1 MLSCNTYFTAYVQL
15 QIHYNFQLNF
25 KPEPPEHSGYRG
37 LSDCTVEVALRASE
51 CPPSDK
57 KIIMLIRAH
66 HRFINSFISSA
77 FHLALFTQPFTFRF
91 FMCLIKWRVYE
102 KA

>member
-1 MLSCNTYFTAYVQL
+1 MLSCDTYFTAYVQL
-15 QIHYNFQLNF
+15 QIYYNFQLNF

-57 KIIMLIRAH
+57 K
-66 HRFINSFISSA
+66 
-77 FHLALFTQPFTFRF
+77 
-91 FMCLIKWRVYE
+91 
-102 KA
+102 